1 MTCLIEQLH
10 LCNIHLI
17 NMFCES
23 LALFG
28 SLFLGFFGY
37 LVQNDM
43 PYLKFKM
50 VNKENTQNAL
60 YTSSLVIIIIN
71 SRSI

>member
-1 MTCLIEQLH
+1 
-10 LCNIHLI
+10 
-17 NMFCES
+17 MFCAS

-60 YTSSLVIIIIN
+60 YTSSLVIMIIY
-71 SRSI
+71 